1 MARRGDYGRV
11 LPTRQWSG
19 RAPLPWWRRLLR
31 AWKPWLLVALI
42 ALGWYAIDRIW
53 LTEPVRPKGTPL
65 AVAPAFHRCG
75 AGRGPNCVVDG
86 DTLVIGARRIRL
98 IGIDAPEIGQHARCP
113 QEARMAEE
121 AAAALLTLV
130 NAAPFTMQPPQDG
143 LRDEYGR
150 ELMHLWRQRA
160 DGTREDFATTLI
172 ASGKVREYRFGP
184 RQGWCD

>member
-1 MARRGDYGRV
+1 MARRGDYGKV
-11 LPTRQWSG
+11 LSTRQWTG
-19 RAPLPWWRRLLR
+19 RAPLPWWRRWLT
-31 AWKPWLLVALI
+31 AWKPWAMVLLLG
-42 ALGWYAIDRIW
+42 LGWYALDRLW
-53 LTEPVRPKGTPL
+53 PEPEPKGTPL
-65 AVAPAFHRCG
+65 RMVQTFHRCG
-75 AGRGPNCVVDG
+75 QGSGPNCVVDG
-86 DTLVIGARRIRL
+86 DTLVLGARRVRL
-98 IGIDAPEIGQHARCP
+98 IGIDAPEIGSHARCP

-121 AAAALLTLV
+121 AAAALLALV

-160 DGTREDFATTLI
+160 DGTPEDFAATLI